1 VQGENTV
8 AEEKNRSDKILVVE
22 DDEASSTIIVR
33 LLNQMGFS
41 KIIQAE
47 NGSVALSKLYLN
59 QVSII
64 ISDWRMP
71 DMDGL
76 EFYKRAKK
84 EDLLGGVPFL
94 MVSAENERERVA
106 EALKAGV
113 NDYILKPVDLK
124 ILREKI
130 EKLLSLQ
137 GEK

>member
-1 VQGENTV
+1 M

-22 DDEASSTIIVR
+22 DDEASSIIIVR

-47 NGSVALSKLYLN
+47 NGSIALNKLYLN
-59 QVSII
+59 QFSII

-76 EFYKRAKK
+76 ELYKKAKK
-84 EDLLGGVPFL
+84 EELLNDVPFL
-94 MVSAENERERVA
+94 MVSAENERGRVA

-124 ILREKI
+124 LLSEKI

-137 GEK
+137 NDK

>member
-1 VQGENTV
+1 MEGE
-8 AEEKNRSDKILVVE
+8 AQRPDKVLVVE

-33 LLNQMGFS
+33 FLNQMGFK

-47 NGSVALSKLYLN
+47 NGNIALNKLYLN

-84 EDLLGGVPFL
+84 EDLLGDVPFL
-94 MVSAENERERVA
+94 MVSAENQKDRIA

-113 NDYILKPVDLK
+113 NDYVLKPVDLQ

-130 EKLLSLQ
+130 EKLLDSK
-137 GEK
+137 E

>member
-1 VQGENTV
+1 M
-8 AEEKNRSDKILVVE
+8 AEEKQRSDKVLVVE

-47 NGSVALSKLYLN
+47 NGNIALNKLYLN
-59 QVSII
+59 QVSFI

-76 EFYKRAKK
+76 EFYKKAK
-84 EDLLGGVPFL
+84 EEGLIDDIPFL
-94 MVSAENERERVA
+94 MVSAENQRERIN
-106 EALKAGV
+106 EALKVGV

-124 ILREKI
+124 ILRGKI
-130 EKLLSLQ
+130 EKLLNF
-137 GEK
+137 EA

>member
-1 VQGENTV
+1 MAGEGQKS
-8 AEEKNRSDKILVVE
+8 EKILIVE
-22 DDEASSTIIVR
+22 DDEASSAILVR

-47 NGSVALSKLYLN
+47 NGNVALNKLYLN
-59 QVSII
+59 QVDLI

-84 EDLLGGVPFL
+84 EKLLGDAPFL
-94 MVSAENERERVA
+94 MVSAENQKERIA

-113 NDYILKPVDLK
+113 HDYIIKPVDLK
-124 ILREKI
+124 ILRGKI
-130 EKLLSLQ
+130 EKLLNPH
-137 GEK
+137 G

>member
-1 VQGENTV
+1 M
-8 AEEKNRSDKILVVE
+8 AEEKSRPDKILVVE
-22 DDEASSTIIVR
+22 DDEASCIIIVR

-47 NGSVALSKLYLN
+47 KGSIALSKLYLN

-84 EDLLGGVPFL
+84 EDLLNDVPFL
-94 MVSAENERERVA
+94 MVSAENERGRVA

-137 GEK
+137 NDK

>member
-1 VQGENTV
+1 MGD
-8 AEEKNRSDKILVVE
+8 EKHKSDKVLVVE

-41 KIIQAE
+41 RIIQAE
-47 NGSVALSKLYLN
+47 NGNVALSKLYLN
-59 QVSII
+59 EVSLI

-84 EDLLGGVPFL
+84 EDLLNDVPFL
-94 MVSAENERERVA
+94 MVSAENERGRVA

-124 ILREKI
+124 ILSQKI

-137 GEK
+137 DDK

>member
-1 VQGENTV
+1 MVD
-8 AEEKNRSDKILVVE
+8 EKFKSDKILVVE

-33 LLNQMGFS
+33 LLKQMGFT

-47 NGSVALSKLYLN
+47 NGNEGLSKLYLN
-59 QVSII
+59 EISLI

-76 EFYKRAKK
+76 EFFKRAKK
-84 EDLLGGVPFL
+84 EALLEGIPFL
-94 MVSAENERERVA
+94 MVSAENERGRVA

-113 NDYILKPVDLK
+113 NDYILKPVNLK
-124 ILREKI
+124 VLSEKI

-137 GEK
+137 NDK